1 MKKTIISAILLGVL
15 VAVCMYRPTIE
26 LGVSLDNEGNG
37 IVVKANGEPIDPLY
51 NYISFKKGDKG
62 DKFATFYLYRP
73 MGGED
78 DIIFRQDFLLSKK
91 NEVEQYEPYTNRLYF
106 SNATFILEDGNIYDA
121 SILTDS
127 NGTETPIDDMPISV
141 GYNAVER
148 R

>member
-1 MKKTIISAILLGVL
+1 
-15 VAVCMYRPTIE
+15 
-26 LGVSLDNEGNG
+26 
-37 IVVKANGEPIDPLY
+37 
-51 NYISFKKGDKG
+51 
-62 DKFATFYLYRP
+62 